1 MTDYIFLV
9 IHSLLDLIGEPELDH
24 PLRANLAEDFRS
36 DKAKF
41 FKAAEEATKKY
52 AEKRPE

>member
-52 AEKRPE
+52 AEKRPG